1 MWSAVFSG
9 ELNIMKTYV
18 AKPGEFEQKWHLIDA
33 RGQVLGRLASEVA
46 KILRGKD
53 KPIFTPH
60 VDTGDYVVIV
70 NAANIRLTGNKLKDK
85 VYYHH
90 TGYPGGIKS
99 ITADELMEK
108 NPTELINSAVKG
120 MLPKNKLGRQIIKK
134 LKIYAGS
141 EHQHEAQNPVAREI

>member
-1 MWSAVFSG
+1 
-9 ELNIMKTYV
+9 MKTYV

-46 KILRGKD
+46 RILRGKD

-70 NAANIRLTGNKLKDK
+70 NAANVRLTGNKLSDK
-85 VYYHH
+85 TYYHH

-99 ITADELMEK
+99 ITAAELMEK
-108 NPTELINSAVKG
+108 NPEELINTAVKG
-120 MLPKNKLGRQIIKK
+120 MLPKNKLGRKLLKK
-134 LKIYAGS
+134 LKIYPGS
-141 EHQHEAQNPVAREI
+141 EHQNQAQQPVVREL

>member
-1 MWSAVFSG
+1 M
-9 ELNIMKTYV
+9 MKTYV

-108 NPTELINSAVKG
+108 NPTEIINSAVKG

-141 EHQHEAQNPVAREI
+141 EHQHEAQCPVAREI

>member
-1 MWSAVFSG
+1 M
-9 ELNIMKTYV
+9 MKTYV

-141 EHQHEAQNPVAREI
+141 EHQHEAQCPVVKEL

>member
-1 MWSAVFSG
+1 M
-9 ELNIMKTYV
+9 MKTYV

-46 KILRGKD
+46 NILRGKN

-70 NAANIRLTGNKLKDK
+70 NVADIRLTGNKLKDK

-99 ITADELMEK
+99 ITAEELMEK

-120 MLPKNKLGRQIIKK
+120 MLPKNKLSRQIIKK

-141 EHQHEAQNPVAREI
+141 EHQHEAQCPVAREI

>member
-1 MWSAVFSG
+1 
-9 ELNIMKTYV
+9 MKTYV

-53 KPIFTPH
+53 KAIFTPH

-108 NPTELINSAVKG
+108 NPTELINTAVKG

-141 EHQHEAQNPVAREI
+141 EHQHEAQNPVVKEL

>member
-1 MWSAVFSG
+1 
-9 ELNIMKTYV
+9 MKTYV

-46 KILRGKD
+46 NILRGKN

-70 NAANIRLTGNKLKDK
+70 NAASIRLTGNKLKDK

-108 NPTELINSAVKG
+108 NPTELINNAVKG
-120 MLPKNKLGRQIIKK
+120 MLPKNKLSRQIIKK

-141 EHQHEAQNPVAREI
+141 EHQHQAQQPVVREI

>member
-1 MWSAVFSG
+1 
-9 ELNIMKTYV
+9 MKTYV

-108 NPTELINSAVKG
+108 NPTEIINSAVKG

-141 EHQHEAQNPVAREI
+141 EHQHEAQCPVAREI